1 MIKGY
6 SNYYSGNHVDVS
18 KMTTEEK
25 KAYYEEQRKRQ
36 EEYEAAQRIKKTHWA
51 IGIGIV
57 VIIVIAVIIVAC
69 VSFNNAAK

>member
-1 MIKGY
+1 MGY
-6 SNYYSGNHVDVS
+6 SNNYSGNHVNVS
-18 KMTTEEK
+18 KKTIEEK

-36 EEYEAAQRIKKTHWA
+36 EEYEAAQRIEKTLWA

-57 VIIVIAVIIVAC
+57 VIIVIAIIIVAC